1 MQRYEVRFEAVQDG
15 DSQGMDTY
23 RFTGRD
29 RAERK
34 VAEIREQILEDAR
47 VMGMQVVADEP
58 DYCAVRMPG
67 DSVTLERVALV

>member
-23 RFTGRD
+23 RFTDRD

-34 VAEIREQILEDAR
+34 FAEIREQILEDAR

-67 DSVTLERVALV
+67 DCVTLERVALV